1 MIKKKNILFILLL
14 LFFSTKELVANTKII
29 VVVDNEIITNYDIK
43 KESNYIKILNPSF
56 NQLDV
61 DQRFNIAK
69 NYLINQIIKKKET
82 SKFTNSK
89 INANTTDQYLID
101 LFAKLDIENELEF
114 ERLLNLEDNYSIQE
128 IKEKINIELLW
139 NELIY
144 SIYGNQV
151 KIDKEKITKKINELQ
166 NLKKKEFLLS
176 EIIFTKKNNLSFEEQ
191 LSEIKLSI
199 QEIGFENTANIFS
212 ISESAQFGGKL
223 GWVNEISLANNIS
236 KMLKEK
242 KIGEYTDVIKLNNFF
257 LILKINDVR
266 FENLN
271 INKDLEIKKLIELE
285 TNSQLTKFSK
295 IYFDKIKL
303 NYLINEK

>member
-1 MIKKKNILFILLL
+1 M
-14 LFFSTKELVANTKII
+14 FFSTKELVANTKII
-29 VVVDNEIITNYDIK
+29 LVVDNEIITNYDIK

>member
-151 KIDKEKITKKINELQ
+151 KIDKEKITKKINEQQ